1 MFQRRMLM
9 CGIYLRDRRFWVC
22 KIIILVMDMAILR
35 GAISMGEEYCSQ
47 DDEISEFGWILWSSF
62 LVFCKFVY
70 LRPVHHLH
78 QLGVFHGTRCDA
90 AKARSLKSC
99 HLTRLCL
106 YMANVLSKCTR
117 ALTFENVCQET
128 ALVQFSFKFSDLY

>member
-1 MFQRRMLM
+1 
-9 CGIYLRDRRFWVC
+9 
-22 KIIILVMDMAILR
+22 
-35 GAISMGEEYCSQ
+35 
-47 DDEISEFGWILWSSF
+47 
-62 LVFCKFVY
+62 VY

-106 YMANVLSKCTR
+106 YMANVLGKCSR
-117 ALTFENVCQET
+117 ALLQVNV
-128 ALVQFSFKFSDLY
+128 LGLF